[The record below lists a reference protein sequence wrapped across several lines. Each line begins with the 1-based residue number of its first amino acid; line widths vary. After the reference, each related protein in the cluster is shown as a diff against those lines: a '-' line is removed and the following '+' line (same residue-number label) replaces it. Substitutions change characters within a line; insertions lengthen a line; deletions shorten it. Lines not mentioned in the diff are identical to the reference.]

1 MIVKLVI
8 TAGLLIASIDMLA
21 QLKVASIFTNDMVL
35 QRDKPI
41 AIWGTATPGE
51 TIQAKLGL
59 ATAKTIATSNGDWK
73 LIFAKQIANANT
85 TLTISTT
92 TEQKAFTNIAIGEVW
107 VCSGQSNMEF
117 TMSAFTEFYK
127 DEITA
132 STNTNIRYVTVEKT
146 YDNVERKEANIKV
159 PWQTLSPSTI
169 GDCSAVAYFFAK
181 QLQQKLQVPVGLVLC
196 AWGGTPAQSWVDTKE
211 VTAFT
216 NYAKTYKENIAP
228 INFTEIEQTIK
239 KRNETFRENV
249 IDQAAKFKTYTSV
262 DYNDADW
269 ETKPLPGVWE
279 GHGYADYDG
288 IGAYRVIFNVS
299 ESDAGK
305 IATLHLPAIDDIDST
320 YLNGKFLGSK
330 QVYNVLR
337 TYEVP
342 QGVLQAGK
350 NVITIWVEDGQGGG
364 GLNNDPDNYF
374 MQIGTN
380 KIPLSGNA
388 KMKMLLPMQQAPG
401 FNLNAMQYSPCVLFN
416 GMIAPLLPMTIKGV
430 IWYQGESNADK
441 YEEYRTLFPALINNW
456 RNRWQQKDLPFLF
469 AQLSSYNPAGV
480 EPEISNWAFLREAQS
495 MALKLPATGM
505 AVTIDVGDK
514 NDIHPKQK
522 KQVGERLAANAFKVA
537 YDFGKQISHGPY
549 AIKSINKKNSIAVL
563 FSSAGKGLTYNGEFL
578 KGFSIA
584 GTDKKFYNA
593 LAKIQGNNMVIISSS
608 KVATPMYVRYAWAE
622 APMEA
627 NLFNQEGFPAAP
639 FRTDK

>member
-1 MIVKLVI
+1 MILKLFFSA
-8 TAGLLIASIDMLA
+8 TLLMASFNLFA
-21 QLKVASIFTNDMVL
+21 QLKVAAVFTNNMVL

-41 AIWGTATPGE
+41 AVWGTALPGE
-51 TIQAKLGL
+51 TVEVKLGEII
-59 ATAKTIATSNGDWK
+59 AKTTTANDGTWK
-73 LIFAKQIANANT
+73 LTLKRQTANTNT
-85 TLTISTT
+85 TLTITT
-92 TEQKAFTNIAIGEVW
+92 ASQQQKFTNIAVGEVW
-107 VCSGQSNMEF
+107 ICSGQSNMEF

-127 DEITA
+127 DEIAA
-132 STNTNIRYVTVEKT
+132 SANDNIRYVTIEKT
-146 YDNVERKEANIKV
+146 YDNIERKDASIKK
-159 PWQTLSPSTI
+159 PWQIISPNNI

-196 AWGGTPAQSWVDTKE
+196 AWGGTPAQSWVDAKDISL
-211 VTAFT
+211 FT
-216 NYAKTYKENIAP
+216 NYAKTYKENIEP
-228 INFTEIEQTIK
+228 INFTEIEETIK
-239 KRNETFRENV
+239 KRNDTFRENV
-249 IDQAAKFKTYTSV
+249 KKEAAKFKTYTSI
-262 DYNDADW
+262 DFNDADW
-269 ETKPLPGVWE
+269 EDKQLPGVWE

-288 IGAYRVIFNVS
+288 IGAYRVTFNVS
-299 ESDAGK
+299 KSDAGK
-305 IATLHLPAIDDIDST
+305 AATLHLPAIDDIDST
-320 YLNGKFLGSK
+320 YLNGKFIGSK

-337 TYEVP
+337 TYDVP
-342 QGVLQAGK
+342 QGVLQVGK

-374 MQIGTN
+374 IQIGAN

-441 YEEYRTLFPALINNW
+441 YAEYRTLFPALINNW
-456 RNRWQQKDLPFLF
+456 RKRWQQKNLPFLF

-480 EPEISNWAFLREAQS
+480 EPEVSNWAFLREAQS

-537 YDFGKQISHGPY
+537 YGFNKQVAHGPY
-549 AIKSINKKNSIAVL
+549 AIQWLNKKNSIAVL
-563 FSSAGKGLTYNGEFL
+563 FSSVGKGLTYNGEFL
-578 KGFSIA
+578 NGFSIA
-584 GTDKKFYNA
+584 GADKKFYTA
-593 LAKIQGNNMVIISSS
+593 FAKIAGNNTVVITSN
-608 KVATPMYVRYAWAE
+608 KVAAPMYVRYAWAE

-627 NLFNQEGFPAAP
+627 NLFNKEGFPAAP